1 MLSLFLLFGKQKL
14 LVFLRLSL
22 FLILIEKML
31 AIFIKFVTSIIR
43 QLKKLHFQIL
53 YGIGILIMTI
63 LGCLIEKQVIYGKV
77 LRLIWWHIQWA
88 LVTVKTAIMA
98 AGVASVAF
106 QTWLLLFVYCRF
118 FLILSAVNVNLAKV

>member
-1 MLSLFLLFGKQKL
+1 MLSLFLLFGQQKL
-14 LVFLRLSL
+14 LVFLGLSL
-22 FLILIEKML
+22 FWILIEKML

-53 YGIGILIMTI
+53 YGILILTI

-77 LRLIWWHIQWA
+77 LRPIWRHIKWA
-88 LVTVKTAIMA
+88 LITIKTAIMA

-106 QTWLLLFVYCRF
+106 QTWLLLFVHCWF